1 MFVSVSW
8 RSRILRHW
16 YSSISSSKINVQ
28 STARASRVLS
38 AHKMIHGDVF
48 FLDEFADRQWDDP
61 AFSGTMTCLS
71 HRHQVGFYSFPF
83 RGFGFCRDSDDM

>member
-16 YSSISSSKINVQ
+16 YSSISSSSISVQ
-28 STARASRVLS
+28 SSARASRVLS

-61 AFSGTMTCLS
+61 AFSGTMVYLS
-71 HRHQVGFYSFPF
+71 QTPQGVFISCSLLWFLQGL
-83 RGFGFCRDSDDM
+83 G